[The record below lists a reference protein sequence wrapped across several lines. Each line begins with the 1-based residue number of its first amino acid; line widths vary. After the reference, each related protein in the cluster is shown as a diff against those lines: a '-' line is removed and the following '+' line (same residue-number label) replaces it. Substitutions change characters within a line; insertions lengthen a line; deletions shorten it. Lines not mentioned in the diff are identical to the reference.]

1 MELTRET
8 LFEQPTVV
16 EEAATPTAPSPSPLA
31 RSILSSLQE
40 AEGVRGMALPLAEG
54 TGEAARLRR
63 LATGIGRWEAV
74 EAEVPFSL

>member
-1 MELTRET
+1 MEPTRET
-8 LFEQPTVV
+8 PFEQPTVV

-40 AEGVRGMALPLAEG
+40 AEEVQGMAPSLAEG
-54 TGEAARLRR
+54 TGEAARHQM
-63 LATGIGRWEAV
+63 ATVIGRWEAV